1 MRSREEKP
9 ERDGRPILA
18 IFSIGV
24 MRLGYSFI
32 NTGMYSSG
40 ASQVMV

>member
-9 ERDGRPILA
+9 ERDGSPILA
-18 IFSIGV
+18 IFGIGV

-40 ASQVMV
+40 ALQVLV